1 MMKKVFIYFREFLFI
16 VVLLIIGFLLLAA
29 IPLKENEV
37 YVENKVKYY
46 NDFGKEFD
54 LGSYIEFSRNM
65 QNPGKRM
72 EIFNMIS
79 RTHDLGTFDA
89 FSLEVTGPTFS
100 QNLYHPASRLL
111 NKSNGVIAW
120 YILLSP
126 LVIFG
131 IIRGVMFSI
140 SKILDIARSL

>member
-1 MMKKVFIYFREFLFI
+1 
-16 VVLLIIGFLLLAA
+16 
-29 IPLKENEV
+29 
-37 YVENKVKYY
+37 
-46 NDFGKEFD
+46 
-54 LGSYIEFSRNM
+54 M

-111 NKSNGVIAW
+111 NKSTGPMAW

>member
-16 VVLLIIGFLLLAA
+16 AVLLIMGFLLLAA
-29 IPLKENEV
+29 IPLKDNEV
-37 YVENKVKYY
+37 YVENKIRYY

-54 LGSYIEFSRNM
+54 LGSYMEFSRNI
-65 QNPGKRM
+65 QNPDKRM

-79 RTHDLGTFDA
+79 QTHDLGTFDV
-89 FSLEVTGPTFS
+89 FSLEVAGPTFS
-100 QNLYHPASRLL
+100 QNLYHPASRLFD
-111 NKSNGVIAW
+111 KSTGLMAW

-140 SKILDIARSL
+140 SKILDTARSL